1 MLLKM
6 IIYLVLIGIT
16 AYIAACQYLAAAINA
31 SVNNRNM
38 ERVEPT
44 KADYSILTVVFLI
57 IGGLSIWGAKSFHY
71 WVTTIVCVIITILAC
86 WFSSKKQPVTGCAI
100 ALIFMQVFVELA
112 TFVVSDKAN
121 LMFAVFALI
130 KVILIIVIVGFGLY
144 VNGSIIRDE
153 NNAVYRG
160 KSDFNQSAANALD
173 SFKKALAKEG
183 AKEGIILVILVVIAL
198 VILFKLVLPSV
209 V

>member
-1 MLLKM
+1 
-6 IIYLVLIGIT
+6 
-16 AYIAACQYLAAAINA
+16 
-31 SVNNRNM
+31 
-38 ERVEPT
+38 
-44 KADYSILTVVFLI
+44 
-57 IGGLSIWGAKSFHY
+57 
-71 WVTTIVCVIITILAC
+71 
-86 WFSSKKQPVTGCAI
+86 
-100 ALIFMQVFVELA
+100 
-112 TFVVSDKAN
+112 
-121 LMFAVFALI
+121 
-130 KVILIIVIVGFGLY
+130 VIVGFGLY

-183 AKEGIILVILVVIAL
+183 AKEGIILLILVVIAL